1 MRKQFSFH
9 FRVLHEGLEV
19 VTTSLGWLVGLVKEV
34 RPLWPSQEQETQ
46 KQEIA
51 PGGSDG
57 RTGACRGV
65 AVMSAV
71 SPDTD
76 NGVPIVYSSGSLPFS
91 FGLLGQDSQLSSV
104 SSLELFDI
112 KC

>member
-1 MRKQFSFH
+1 M
-9 FRVLHEGLEV
+9 
-19 VTTSLGWLVGLVKEV
+19 KEV
-34 RPLWPSQEQETQ
+34 RPPGPSQEQETQ

-76 NGVPIVYSSGSLPFS
+76 DGVPLFIPVGPC
-91 FGLLGQDSQLSSV
+91 LSA
-104 SSLELFDI
+104 LD
-112 KC
+112 C